1 MNRTEPILYSVEGLV
16 TNFNSL
22 SVCVQSSLEFQM
34 NMDAFCM
41 LAAASTSWQ
50 KLRVSTCKPRPGRR
64 KAVFLKAC
72 HSLRLMHVASWAI
85 SILTIHFNSRKMGMG
100 MESIYAH
107 VVRYAY
113 MYHHVPSCTL
123 KHSSKIP
130 FVELFKC

>member
-1 MNRTEPILYSVEGLV
+1 MNRTEADPLLRRGISHK
-16 TNFNSL
+16 FQQF
-22 SVCVQSSLEFQM
+22 VCL
-34 NMDAFCM
+34 CP
-41 LAAASTSWQ
+41 
-50 KLRVSTCKPRPGRR
+50 KLIRVSDEHGCILHAGGCQHKLAEVAGFHLQTPHGRR